1 VEVCDSAG
9 APIFRIDTDG
19 LGTPLGRIEGRRT
32 LRVDI
37 SNVELLDGEFPL
49 NLSLSDRSTGR
60 IFDWREGS
68 DSFEVAN
75 PTKATGLVAFD
86 VTVKE
91 Q

>member
-1 VEVCDSAG
+1 M
-9 APIFRIDTDG
+9 R
-19 LGTPLGRIEGRRT
+19 LGRRPDLPDRYRRSRYPLGRIEGRRT
-32 LRVDI
+32 LRADI